1 MCFRVWVR
9 GSGFRV
15 RGDLFTL
22 VLGRNNGI
30 EVFGTRILA
39 IIGAAAVHFE
49 MTI

>member
-1 MCFRVWVR
+1 MCLRVRVQ
-9 GSGFRV
+9 GLGFRV

-22 VLGRNNGI
+22 VLGRKSGI

-39 IIGAAAVHFE
+39 IIGAAARHFE